1 MSPNTSYD
9 QTEDGITVAGYEYGV
24 EIFEDYFENGVVP
37 PHARAF
43 LWECID
49 VSEIARGF
57 DAGEEYGSSVLRDQA
72 SYAAES
78 YHELSLDEK
87 NELHKTMLD
96 KLAKKKVKSDE
107 IVEAYR
113 IIVPDLLR
121 VLATS
126 DGPVGE
132 LENGIKKILSDAE
145 KTAFDVAADLDDE
158 QDFTAD
164 LFSCTDVQHS

>member
-9 QTEDGITVAGYEYGV
+9 QTEDGITVAGYEYGI
-24 EIFEDYFENGVVP
+24 EIFEDYFENGVP

-57 DAGEEYGSSVLRDQA
+57 DAGEEYGSSVLRVQA

-78 YHELSLDEK
+78 YHELSPAEK

-96 KLAKKKVKSDE
+96 KLAKKKVKLDE
-107 IVEAYR
+107 IVDAYR
-113 IIVPDLLR
+113 VIVPELLR
-121 VLATS
+121 VLAAS
-126 DGPVGE
+126 EGPVGE
-132 LENGIKKILSDAE
+132 LEKANKKFLSDAE
-145 KTAFDVAADLDDE
+145 KMAFDIAADLDDE
-158 QDFTAD
+158 EEF
-164 LFSCTDVQHS
+164 LV

>member
-9 QTEDGITVAGYEYGV
+9 QTEDGITVAGYDYGA
-24 EIFEDYFENGVVP
+24 EIFEDYFENGIP

-57 DAGEEYGSSVLRDQA
+57 DAGEDYGSFALRDQA

-87 NELHKTMLD
+87 IELHKTMLD

-113 IIVPDLLR
+113 VVVPDLLR
-121 VLATS
+121 VLAS
-126 DGPVGE
+126 ADGPIGE
-132 LENGIKKILSDAE
+132 LEKAIKKCLSDAE

-158 QDFTAD
+158 QEFT
-164 LFSCTDVQHS
+164 

>member
-9 QTEDGITVAGYEYGV
+9 QTEDGITVAGYEYGA
-24 EIFEDYFENGVVP
+24 EIFEDYFENGIP

-43 LWECID
+43 RWECID

-78 YHELSLDEK
+78 YHELTLDEK
-87 NELHKTMLD
+87 NNLHKIMLH

-107 IVEAYR
+107 IVNAYR
-113 IIVPDLLR
+113 VIVPELLR
-121 VLATS
+121 VLAAAN
-126 DGPVGE
+126 GPVEE
-132 LENGIKKILSDAE
+132 LENAIKKFLSDAE
-145 KTAFDVAADLDDE
+145 KKAFDIAADLDDE
-158 QDFTAD
+158 EECSSE
-164 LFSCTDVQHS
+164 LN

>member
-9 QTEDGITVAGYEYGV
+9 QTDDGITVAGYEYGI
-24 EIFEDYFENGVVP
+24 ELFEEYFENGVP

-57 DAGEEYGSSVLRDQA
+57 DAGDSYGSSVLSDQA

-78 YHELSLDEK
+78 YHELTLDEK
-87 NELHKTMLD
+87 NNLHKIMLH

-107 IVEAYR
+107 IVNAYR
-113 IIVPDLLR
+113 VIVPELLR
-121 VLATS
+121 VLAAAN
-126 DGPVGE
+126 GPVGE
-132 LENGIKKILSDAE
+132 LDKAIKKFLSDAE
-145 KTAFDVAADLDDE
+145 QTAFDIAADLDDE
-158 QDFTAD
+158 EEFLA
-164 LFSCTDVQHS
+164 

>member
-1 MSPNTSYD
+1 MSPNTIYD
-9 QTEDGITVAGYEYGV
+9 QTEDGITVAGYEYGA
-24 EIFEDYFENGVVP
+24 EIFGNDIP

-78 YHELSLDEK
+78 YHELSQDEK
-87 NELHKTMLD
+87 IELHKTMLD
-96 KLAKKKVKSDE
+96 KLAKKKAKSDE
-107 IVEAYR
+107 IVDAYR
-113 IIVPDLLR
+113 VIIPDLLR
-121 VLATS
+121 VLAAS

-132 LENGIKKILSDAE
+132 LERAIKKFLSDAE

-158 QDFTAD
+158 EEFNATRAA
-164 LFSCTDVQHS
+164 C

>member
-9 QTEDGITVAGYEYGV
+9 QTEDGITVAGYEYGI
-24 EIFEDYFENGVVP
+24 EIFEDYFENGVP

-49 VSEIARGF
+49 VSEIAHGF

-78 YHELSLDEK
+78 YHELSPAEK

-96 KLAKKKVKSDE
+96 KLAKKKVKLDE
-107 IVEAYR
+107 IVDAYR
-113 IIVPDLLR
+113 VIVPELLR
-121 VLATS
+121 VLAAS
-126 DGPVGE
+126 EGPVGE
-132 LENGIKKILSDAE
+132 LENANKKFLSDAE
-145 KTAFDVAADLDDE
+145 KMAFDIAADLDDE
-158 QDFTAD
+158 EEFLA
-164 LFSCTDVQHS
+164 

>member
-9 QTEDGITVAGYEYGV
+9 QTEDGITIAGYEYGP
-24 EIFEDYFENGVVP
+24 EIFEEYFENGVVP

-57 DAGEEYGSSVLRDQA
+57 DAGEEYGSSVLRDQE

-78 YHELSLDEK
+78 YHELSPDEK

-96 KLAKKKVKSDE
+96 KLAKKKNKSDE
-107 IVEAYR
+107 IVDAYR
-113 IIVPDLLR
+113 VIVPELLR
-121 VLATS
+121 VLAAAE
-126 DGPVGE
+126 GPVGE
-132 LENGIKKILSDAE
+132 LEKALKKFLSDAE
-145 KTAFDVAADLDDE
+145 KTAFDNAADLDNE
-158 QDFTAD
+158 EEFLA
-164 LFSCTDVQHS
+164 

>member
-9 QTEDGITVAGYEYGV
+9 QTEDGIIVAGYEYGA
-24 EIFEDYFENGVVP
+24 EIFEDYFENDIP

-107 IVEAYR
+107 IVDTYR
-113 IIVPDLLR
+113 DIVPKLLC
-121 VLATS
+121 VLAAS
-126 DGPVGE
+126 DGPVDE
-132 LENGIKKILSDAE
+132 LEKGLKKFLSDVE

-158 QDFTAD
+158 EEFIA
-164 LFSCTDVQHS
+164 S

>member
-9 QTEDGITVAGYEYGV
+9 QTENGITVAGYEYGV

-57 DAGEEYGSSVLRDQA
+57 DAGEEYGSSVLCDQA

-78 YHELSLDEK
+78 YHELTSDEK

-96 KLAKKKVKSDE
+96 KLFKKKNKSDE
-107 IVEAYR
+107 IVDAYR
-113 IIVPDLLR
+113 DIVPELLR
-121 VLATS
+121 VLAAAE
-126 DGPVGE
+126 GPVGE
-132 LENGIKKILSDAE
+132 LEKALKKFLSDAE
-145 KTAFDVAADLDDE
+145 KTAFDNAADLDNE
-158 QDFTAD
+158 EEFLA
-164 LFSCTDVQHS
+164 

>member
-9 QTEDGITVAGYEYGV
+9 QTEDGITVAGYEYGA
-24 EIFEDYFENGVVP
+24 EIFEDYFENGIP

-78 YHELSLDEK
+78 YHELTPDEK
-87 NELHKTMLD
+87 NNLHKIMLH
-96 KLAKKKVKSDE
+96 KLTKKKVKSDE
-107 IVEAYR
+107 IVNSYR
-113 IIVPDLLR
+113 VIVPELLR
-121 VLATS
+121 VLAAA

-132 LENGIKKILSDAE
+132 LENAIKKFLSDAE
-145 KTAFDVAADLDDE
+145 KTAFDIAADLDE
-158 QDFTAD
+158 EE
-164 LFSCTDVQHS
+164 LVNCTGAQHS

>member
-1 MSPNTSYD
+1 MSPNTTYN
-9 QTEDGITVAGYEYGV
+9 QTEDGITVAGYEYGA

-87 NELHKTMLD
+87 NKLHKTMLD
-96 KLAKKKVKSDE
+96 KLTKKKSKSDE
-107 IVEAYR
+107 IVNAYR
-113 IIVPDLLR
+113 VIVPELLR
-121 VLATS
+121 VLAAS
-126 DGPVGE
+126 DGPVGD
-132 LENGIKKILSDAE
+132 LEKGIKTFLSEAE
-145 KTAFDVAADLDDE
+145 KKAFDIAADLDDE
-158 QDFTAD
+158 EEFTA
-164 LFSCTDVQHS
+164 CEVQL